1 MHNIDTHTYIYIYI
15 YIYIW
20 YHVCERAQCVRFCG
34 FTSKGHSF
42 PLQPQLTLDRD
53 GNKLYRKRLAFFN
66 IQVVAME
73 AMAHLVQ

>member
-1 MHNIDTHTYIYIYI
+1 
-15 YIYIW
+15 
-20 YHVCERAQCVRFCG
+20 VRFCG

-66 IQVVAME
+66 MQVVAME